1 MRELAPGIHSL
12 GGRKGGHVRAFLLE
26 TASELTLVDTLFES
40 NGAQV
45 LAAIDRLGRR
55 PGDLKRIA
63 LTHAHRSHLGGLA
76 ALKHAT
82 GATVLGHAWEADIVA
97 GDRAAQP
104 VGLKPTRPFKTY
116 PFQLGIFLNR
126 PRHVP
131 CLVDEGLADGD
142 QAGPLQVLHLPGH
155 SPGHLGFYWPERG
168 FLVAGDAIATWPRF
182 EGGWPAFTI
191 NRTQQVDSLRRMAAL
206 EAPLVGVG
214 HGDAVA
220 IDAVG
225 RLHGLAERAASR

>member
-1 MRELAPGIHSL
+1 VRELAPGIHSL
-12 GGRKGGHVRAFLLE
+12 GGRKGGHVRSFLLE
-26 TASELTLVDTLFES
+26 TSSELTLVDTLFEDD
-40 NGAQV
+40 GAQV
-45 LAAIDRLGRR
+45 LAAIDRIGRR
-55 PGDLKRIA
+55 PGDLKRIV

-76 ALKHAT
+76 ALTHAT

-97 GDRAAQP
+97 GERPAQS

-126 PRHVP
+126 PKHVP
-131 CLVDEGLADGD
+131 CPVDESLADGD
-142 QAGPLQVLHLPGH
+142 QAGPLRVLHLPGH

-168 FLVAGDAIATWPRF
+168 FLIAGDGIATWPRF

-191 NRTQQVDSLRRMAAL
+191 NPSQHAESLRRMAAL

-214 HGDAVA
+214 HGDALTV
-220 IDAVG
+220 DAVD
-225 RLHGLAERAASR
+225 RLHELAERAASR